1 MEGMS
6 RRNSNTKIQPGVHY
20 EKKKVKNIG
29 QSGAAVFAASPCSF
43 PLSLHPSTASQL
55 SLFS

>member
-1 MEGMS
+1 M
-6 RRNSNTKIQPGVHY
+6 K
-20 EKKKVKNIG
+20 KKKVKNIG
-29 QSGAAVFAASPCSF
+29 QSEAAVFAASPCSF